1 LLTTAMTRSADD
13 PGPTSVSDAIQFIR
27 QSADSL
33 IGILD
38 GPAEP
43 DMKRRQ
49 LAELLSDTIDV
60 EGVARFALGRFWSL
74 ASDAQRDEYLRL
86 FPVVLIDNLGKALSD
101 YQGMRFSIDRSTQ
114 ADDAVQVLTSVYRP
128 NYPMQRVVWVVGT
141 VRGAAKIVDI
151 VAAGISMR
159 IMQRDNCV
167 KLLTRDANG
176 IRPLLDTLQ
185 RQAG

>member
-1 LLTTAMTRSADD
+1 
-13 PGPTSVSDAIQFIR
+13 
-27 QSADSL
+27 
-33 IGILD
+33 
-38 GPAEP
+38 
-43 DMKRRQ
+43 
-49 LAELLSDTIDV
+49 
-60 EGVARFALGRFWSL
+60 
-74 ASDAQRDEYLRL
+74 
-86 FPVVLIDNLGKALSD
+86 
-101 YQGMRFSIDRSTQ
+101 MRFSIDRSTQ
-114 ADDAVQVLTSVYRP
+114 ADDAVQVSTSVYRP

-176 IRPLLDTLQ
+176 IQPLLDTLQ